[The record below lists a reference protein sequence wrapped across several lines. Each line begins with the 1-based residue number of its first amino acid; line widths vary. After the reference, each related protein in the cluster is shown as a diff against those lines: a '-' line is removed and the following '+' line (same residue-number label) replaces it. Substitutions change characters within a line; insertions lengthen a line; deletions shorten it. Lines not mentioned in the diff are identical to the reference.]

1 MSRQQIGTYA
11 QAEITGDGPFDEKE
25 MRARKDV
32 ALRMVDKDKCYPNTS
47 DDNLGTMPGDF
58 LIARMPSRNEPAT
71 GGQKLA
77 VFSSFNG
84 FWWGRYTSSQHEA
97 VRKEAVKRHLLPVGI
112 CKTQKNYGSASSA
125 GSTGGNKTD
134 NYLAWI
140 SSGKAQLL
148 RNTGPECIM
157 AGDLVCLDL
166 PPMTPQR
173 SLNSNVITPYGAS
186 GHGMPNG
193 KYVMITKRFCP
204 FDFTDQITYMSLL
217 WSTRSD
223 DPQNPGI
230 ADLIDNIEVEYKNMK
245 DPKKKKDYTS
255 SQIAAFMLLKSIFSL
270 SSFVKILES
279 KLEDYKEKMGFA
291 IFFGLNHA
299 NRSQREFFIN
309 NIDKKDQKFHTDCLP
324 DLFGAFGELAYER
337 NRWVIGRCEE
347 TSKPGDPLVVNL
359 GAFAHPCSM

>member
-32 ALRMVDKDKCYPNTS
+32 ALRMVDKNNCYPNTS

-84 FWWGRYTSSQHEA
+84 FWWGRYTPSKNEV

-217 WSTRSD
+217 WSTDSND
-223 DPQNPGI
+223 LQNPGI
-230 ADLIDNIEVEYKNMK
+230 ADLMTMGNYANMRNVSKKMK
-245 DPKKKKDYTS
+245 DPKTKKDYTS
-255 SQIAAFMLLKSIFSL
+255 SQIAAFMLFF
-270 SSFVKILES
+270 SSFKIS
-279 KLEDYKEKMGFA
+279 
-291 IFFGLNHA
+291 GLNRDDTFKIRLFGNNA
-299 NRSQREFFIN
+299 ASQADRN
-309 NIDKKDQKFHTDCLP
+309 NFNGPGLSEDAKKELNDILP
-324 DLFGAFGELAYER
+324 DIFGAFGELAYER